1 MNVTELHYNDL
12 LVLVCFSDTIWDL
25 CVGLVNRSPIL
36 FKVLSNLKVCD
47 MQQVSMPQA
56 GPYLLHRVGDRDLH
70 DRAAVSAC
78 CTAGVPMVFIALKQD
93 GIIIGRCT
101 H

>member
-1 MNVTELHYNDL
+1 MRYA
-12 LVLVCFSDTIWDL
+12 
-25 CVGLVNRSPIL
+25 
-36 FKVLSNLKVCD
+36 
-47 MQQVSMPQA
+47 A
-56 GPYLLHRVGDRDLH
+56 GEHATSRAYLLHRVGDRDLH